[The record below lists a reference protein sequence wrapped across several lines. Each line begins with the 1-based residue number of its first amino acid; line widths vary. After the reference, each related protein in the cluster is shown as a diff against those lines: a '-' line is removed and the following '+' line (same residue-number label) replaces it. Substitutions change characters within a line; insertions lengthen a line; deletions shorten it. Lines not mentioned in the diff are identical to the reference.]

1 MYDEKAGRL
10 RESIKKEQYAG
21 MVVYADM
28 MSPGLKKELDGTDIP
43 YVMLDCYDPDI
54 RASSVT
60 VNNRQGI
67 YTAVRYLLEK
77 GHTEIGY
84 VSSGTSR
91 SSLVERRRCF
101 SYACEDLEVKM
112 CPDWNIVT
120 NGSGLEAQAYLEG
133 LWKSGVKPPT
143 ALLVE
148 NDMLAIPVYR
158 ALKRAGYTVPDDV
171 SVIGFDGR
179 SICSIME
186 PTLTTMRVPRR
197 LLGRT
202 LIMLLNGKIDMRSRS
217 MEDVPI
223 RLEMNAEL
231 VEMASVRKL

>member
-1 MYDEKAGRL
+1 M
-10 RESIKKEQYAG
+10 
-21 MVVYADM
+21 
-28 MSPGLKKELDGTDIP
+28 
-43 YVMLDCYDPDI
+43 
-54 RASSVT
+54 
-60 VNNRQGI
+60 
-67 YTAVRYLLEK
+67 
-77 GHTEIGY
+77 
-84 VSSGTSR
+84 
-91 SSLVERRRCF
+91 
-101 SYACEDLEVKM
+101 
-112 CPDWNIVT
+112 
-120 NGSGLEAQAYLEG
+120 
-133 LWKSGVKPPT
+133 
-143 ALLVE
+143 
-148 NDMLAIPVYR
+148 YR